1 MDSRPSPV
9 AEIEELLRRYLRAH
23 PQALDTERGICEWW
37 LGDAR
42 GGYSLLDVRAAIER
56 LVATGELVKV
66 ALPDGQCTY
75 SSSDTHRSHN
85 S

>member
-1 MDSRPSPV
+1 MDSPSPSV
-9 AEIEELLRRYLRAH
+9 AEIEALLRRYLKAH

-37 LGDAR
+37 LGDASR
-42 GGYSLLDVRAAIER
+42 GYSAADVRTAIER
-56 LVATGELVKV
+56 LVATGLLAKV

-75 SSSDTHRSHN
+75 ASSETHRFHN